1 MREALQPEI
10 TDYNHAL
17 GCISKPKQL
26 GRTFDI
32 IENIETLHRMNDLI
46 LGWKVLVNILQNYE
60 SPFQKTG
67 MQL

>member
-10 TDYNHAL
+10 TDYNHVL
-17 GCISKPKQL
+17 GYIAKPKQL

-46 LGWKVLVNILQNYE
+46 FGWKVLVNILQNYE
-60 SPFQKTG
+60 SPFQKTS